1 MYYVIANKDNS
12 KFIAIDSNSGYPY
25 ETNYFPHAKIGLY
38 ESINEEFKSLNNC
51 GIDPSE
57 YFIKKVILNFFNE

>member
-12 KFIAIDSNSGYPY
+12 KFIAIDSNSGGYPY

-38 ESINEEFKSLNNC
+38 ESINEEYKDLDNC
-51 GIDPSE
+51 GIDSSE
-57 YFIKKVILNFFNE
+57 YFIKKVVIINF

>member
-1 MYYVIANKDNS
+1 MKYYVIANLDNS

-38 ESINEEFKSLNNC
+38 ESINEEHKDLNNY
-51 GIDPSE
+51 GIDSSE
-57 YFIKKVILNFFNE
+57 YFIKKVTINFF